1 MLAID
6 ELEKK
11 ELRRIR
17 IACKNLFP
25 LELATNSEFIASL
38 NSKTIKNAYRAKAR
52 RYYTDLHRD
61 EPSGTPERR
70 IKRFK
75 SILRSYKLLI
85 SNLKERAPGKVIAVG
100 GAKGGIGKSLFAAN
114 LGVILSSIGLKTV
127 VLDLDLGG
135 ANLHFYLGETALE
148 REINDFLN
156 GTFPA
161 IEEIAIES
169 KYGPRLIGGDSSQL
183 GVANIAFS
191 QKLKLLR
198 AIKDIDADYVI
209 IDLGGDTNYNII
221 DFFLSADHKVVLT
234 TRDPASYLDAYR
246 FIKVSLFRKLN
257 RLFGSES
264 EHRAQKDTELEALL
278 HDATMSS
285 KESDASSISE
295 LLERVNQLDPGHVPL
310 IESAIA
316 EFKPQLVVNKAPAG
330 YDTTRIAEH
339 INSVSKKVLSLS
351 VSHIGDISLQPEIEE
366 SALVLVPV
374 VSTHPDGACAR
385 EIRSIASK
393 LLYK

>member
-1 MLAID
+1 MLAIY
-6 ELEKK
+6 ELGGK

-25 LELATNSEFIASL
+25 PELATNSEFIASL

-61 EPSGTPERR
+61 EPSGTLERR

-75 SILRSYKLLI
+75 SIQRSYKLLI

-127 VLDLDLGG
+127 VVDLDLGG
-135 ANLHFYLGETALE
+135 ANLHFYLGETALD

-161 IEEIAIES
+161 IEDIAIES

-385 EIRSIASK
+385 EIRRIASK